1 MNVEN
6 IDMYALIGLVKQ
18 TVFSLKQRLDDEL
31 MSDDEFK
38 DDIKPA
44 IKEMLLGLTH
54 DNICNQVTLILGINT
69 NSKRE
74 YSEMRED
81 LDAKV
86 SDFTSGKIG
95 MDDLIRFIQNLYID
109 LLNMESEALD
119 ERVKAVREKKA
130 IMIGQQCMNH

>member
-31 MSDDEFK
+31 MSDDGFK

-69 NSKRE
+69 NSKKE

-81 LDAKV
+81 LDVKV
-86 SDFTSGKIG
+86 SDFTSGEIG
-95 MDDLIRFIQNLYID
+95 IDDVIRFIQNLYID

>member
-31 MSDDEFK
+31 MSDDGFK

-81 LDAKV
+81 LDVKV

-95 MDDLIRFIQNLYID
+95 IDDLIRFIQNLYID

>member
-6 IDMYALIGLVKQ
+6 IDMYALVGLVKQ
-18 TVFSLKQRLDDEL
+18 TVFSLKQRIYNEL
-31 MSDDEFK
+31 MSGDEFK

-44 IKEMLLGLTH
+44 VKEMLTNLTYY
-54 DNICNQVTLILGINT
+54 NICSQVTLILGINT

-74 YSEMRED
+74 YSDMREE

-86 SDFTSGKIG
+86 SDFTSGKIS
-95 MDDLIRFIQNLYID
+95 MDDLIRFIQNLYIK

-119 ERVKAVREKKA
+119 KRVKAVREKKA
-130 IMIGQQCMNH
+130 IMIGRQCIGH

>member
-69 NSKRE
+69 NSKRK
-74 YSEMRED
+74 YSDMREG

-86 SDFTSGKIG
+86 SDFIYGKTS
-95 MDDLIRFIQNLYID
+95 MDDLIRFIQNLYIE
-109 LLNMESEALD
+109 LLNMESEELD
-119 ERVKAVREKKA
+119 KRVKAVLEKKT
-130 IMIGQQCMNH
+130 IMIGQQCMSH

>member
-31 MSDDEFK
+31 MSDDGFK

-44 IKEMLLGLTH
+44 VKEMLLDLTH

-69 NSKRE
+69 NSKKE
-74 YSEMRED
+74 YSEMREG

>member
-31 MSDDEFK
+31 MSDDGFK

-69 NSKRE
+69 NSKKE

-81 LDAKV
+81 LDVKV

>member
-6 IDMYALIGLVKQ
+6 IDMYALIGVVKQ
-18 TVFSLKQRLDDEL
+18 TVYNLKQTIDKDL
-31 MSDDEFK
+31 MDNNEFK

-44 IKEMLLGLTH
+44 VKEMLTNLTYY
-54 DNICNQVTLILGINT
+54 NICSQVTLILGINT

-74 YSEMRED
+74 YSDMREE

-86 SDFTSGKIG
+86 SDFTSGKIS
-95 MDDLIRFIQNLYID
+95 MDDLIRFIQNLYIK

-119 ERVKAVREKKA
+119 KRVKAVREKKA
-130 IMIGQQCMNH
+130 IMIGRQCIGH